1 MKKIAVLPGDGIGP
15 EVTRQAVKA
24 LKAVAEIYDHQFKFE
39 EGLIGAVAID
49 ATGDPFP
56 SATETLCK
64 SCDAILFGAI
74 GDPKYDNDPSA
85 RVRPEQGLLKM
96 RKELGLFGNI
106 RPLTTYEALA
116 DISPLKN
123 HVVKGVDFV
132 VFRELTGGI
141 YFGEPR
147 GRTENGET
155 AFDTCVYSKSEV
167 RRIAKLAFEAAS
179 QRSGRLTLVDK
190 ANVLASSRLWR
201 ETVTAMAKDYPQVEL
216 DFMFVDNAAMK
227 IIQNPAYFDVVVTEN
242 MFGDILTD
250 EASVIS
256 GSLGLSPSA
265 SVGTNMSLFE
275 PIHGSYPEVANQ
287 NRANPV
293 GAILSAAMLL
303 NYAFG
308 MVKEAKLIEDA
319 VATSIN
325 EGYCTEDLLPIAIRN
340 EGGYSTDAV
349 GDRIVE
355 LMKTTEPV

>member
-1 MKKIAVLPGDGIGP
+1 MEKKIAVLPGDGIGP
-15 EVTRQAVKA
+15 EVASEAVKV
-24 LKAVAEIYDHQFKFE
+24 LRAVEEVFGHSFTYT
-39 EGLIGAVAID
+39 EGLIGAAAID

-56 SATETLCK
+56 RATEDICK
-64 SCDAILFGAI
+64 ESDAILFGAI

-85 RVRPEQGLLKM
+85 KVRPEQGLLRM
-96 RKELGLFGNI
+96 RKNLGLFGNI

-123 HVVKGVDFV
+123 SVVTGVDFV

-155 AFDTCVYSKSEV
+155 AFDTCVYSKFEIE
-167 RRIAKLAFEAAS
+167 RIAKLAFEAAMN
-179 QRSGRLTLVDK
+179 REKRLTLVDK

-201 ETVTAMAKDYPQVEL
+201 EVVTEMGKSYPEVEL
-216 DFMFVDNAAMK
+216 DYMFVDNAAMK
-227 IIQNPAYFDVVVTEN
+227 IIQNPSYFDVVLTEN

-265 SVGTNMSLFE
+265 SVGNNLSLFE
-275 PIHGSYPEVANQ
+275 PIHGSYPQVAGQ
-287 NRANPV
+287 NKANPV

-303 NYAFG
+303 NYSFG
-308 MVKEAKLIEDA
+308 LNDEANAVEKA
-319 VATSIN
+319 VAQSIQD
-325 EGYCTEDLLPIAIRN
+325 GYCTEDLKA
-340 EGGYSTDAV
+340 EGSSSTSEV
-349 GDRIVE
+349 GDYIVKKIMARE
-355 LMKTTEPV
+355 LA

>member
-15 EVTRQAVKA
+15 EVTQQAVKA
-24 LKAVAEIYDHQFKFE
+24 LKAVAEIYGHDFEFE
-39 EGLIGAVAID
+39 EGLIGAAAID

-56 SATETLCK
+56 QATEELCK
-64 SCDAILFGAI
+64 SSDAILFGAI

-85 RVRPEQGLLKM
+85 KIRPEQGLLRM
-96 RKELGLFGNI
+96 RKELGLFCNI
-106 RPLTTYEALA
+106 RPLTTYAALA

-123 HVVKGVDFV
+123 HVIQGVDFV

-147 GRTENGET
+147 GRSENGET

-167 RRIAKLAFEAAS
+167 RRIAKLAFEAAR
-179 QRSGRLTLVDK
+179 QRSGKLTLVDK
-190 ANVLASSRLWR
+190 ANVLESSRLWR
-201 ETVTAMAKDYPQVEL
+201 ETVTEMAKDYPEVIL

-227 IIQNPAYFDVVVTEN
+227 IIQNPAFFDVVLTEN

-265 SVGTNMSLFE
+265 SVGDGISLFE
-275 PIHGSYPEVANQ
+275 PIHGSYPQVANQ
-287 NRANPV
+287 NKANPV
-293 GAILSAAMLL
+293 GAILSASMLL

-308 MVKEAKLIEDA
+308 MNEEAKLIEEA
-319 VATSIN
+319 VAKSI
-325 EGYCTEDLLPIAIRN
+325 EQGYCTEDLIPISIGTD
-340 EGGYSTDAV
+340 GGYSTSEV
-349 GDRIVE
+349 GDFIIAQLKV
-355 LMKTTEPV
+355 KTEA